1 MPCGHSAVSSR
12 STGDGSSF
20 TSGPTPPASAMP
32 RHQLDELSNRGGRV
46 GLVTQQDRPSRG
58 PDRTHEAWPPIL
70 RRPAIDVGIVG
81 PGRRRLKRRPL
92 SFTARDGHRGR
103 VAGAP
108 RCPHAPGWCMEHPPG
123 CFPTANPRREVAGD
137 AAASAGEPLSRHGVE
152 PGLQRRSGSRC
163 SPRRAQGWFRP
174 GRAGRAPGIYL
185 LTPCPVANK
194 DLGRVCDRI
203 GALRS
208 PPGWGT
214 SPGRC
219 SRTGSPA
226 GACED
231 EPKLPQTPENEGS

>member
-81 PGRRRLKRRPL
+81 PGRRRLKLRPL

-174 GRAGRAPGIYL
+174 GRAGRATGIDL
-185 LTPCPVANK
+185 LTPF
-194 DLGRVCDRI
+194 
-203 GALRS
+203 S
-208 PPGWGT
+208 PM
-214 SPGRC
+214 PGRQQG
-219 SRTGSPA
+219 SRQG
-226 GACED
+226 
-231 EPKLPQTPENEGS
+231 L